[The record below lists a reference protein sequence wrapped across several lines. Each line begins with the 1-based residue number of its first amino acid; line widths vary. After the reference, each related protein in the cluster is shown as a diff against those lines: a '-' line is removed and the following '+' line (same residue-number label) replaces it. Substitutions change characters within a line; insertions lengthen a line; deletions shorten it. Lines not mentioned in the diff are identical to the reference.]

1 MSSYPYLL
9 HFFHVMLYNCG
20 SLNKNAPAQS
30 YLSGGTFIP
39 KETQKREL
47 IF

>member
-1 MSSYPYLL
+1 M
-9 HFFHVMLYNCG
+9 FRGVFQT
-20 SLNKNAPAQS
+20 KNAPAQS